1 MYRIVIVYCFIFCVM
16 GFAQNRTQPATQ
28 AQELGKVSWY
38 RDFDQA
44 IALSQKQNK
53 PIFVLFQE
61 VPGCLTCRNYGKGVL
76 SSPVIIK
83 TIETHFIPLAI
94 FNNKPGKDNAI
105 LKRYGEPSWNNP
117 VVRIVDAKGENLI
130 WRICRRLFKIPG
142 STRNVR
148 GFRKATKSSLFRL
161 AKSRKRLALLSFPF
175 SFDLLQLFLNSFQF
189 FF

>member
-16 GFAQNRTQPATQ
+16 GFAQNRTQPTTQ

-76 SSPVIIK
+76 SHQVIVDA
-83 TIETHFIPLAI
+83 IEQNFIPLAI
-94 FNNKPGKDNAI
+94 YNNKGGKDRTVLN
-105 LKRYGEPSWNNP
+105 RY
-117 VVRIVDAKGENLI
+117 
-130 WRICRRLFKIPG
+130 
-142 STRNVR
+142 
-148 GFRKATKSSLFRL
+148 
-161 AKSRKRLALLSFPF
+161 
-175 SFDLLQLFLNSFQF
+175 Q
-189 FF
+189 